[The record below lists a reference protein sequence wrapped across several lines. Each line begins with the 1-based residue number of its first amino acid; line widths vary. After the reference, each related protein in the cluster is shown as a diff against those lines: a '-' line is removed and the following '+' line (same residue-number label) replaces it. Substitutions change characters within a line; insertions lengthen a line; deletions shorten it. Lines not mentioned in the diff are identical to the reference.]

1 MIDTRPPARRT
12 TEEDVLEALTKFD
25 TVFIVDDSSSMRG
38 ARWEEAKAA
47 LATLAELAG
56 RYDTNGI
63 DVHFLNHE
71 AVGRNLKDSSDI
83 IRLFQNVR
91 PNGATP
97 IGNKLEEL
105 LIEYLSVIEPLHDRP
120 AELKKVRPVNFLV
133 ITDGYPTDDPESVIV
148 QIARRLDA
156 KYFPITQV
164 GIQFVQIGND
174 RSATQYLQE
183 LDDGLSN
190 KHKIRDIVDTTPYNG
205 SLDGRSILKILL
217 GGINR
222 RVDSRGA
229 AAFSQ

>member
-1 MIDTRPPARRT
+1 MGSSSSSIHSNDSMRSSKTHRSPSRNPYRPQSRVEEPPPPYVEPTPTYAPRMTTRRT

-164 GIQFVQIGND
+164 GQ
-174 RSATQYLQE
+174 
-183 LDDGLSN
+183 
-190 KHKIRDIVDTTPYNG
+190 
-205 SLDGRSILKILL
+205 
-217 GGINR
+217 
-222 RVDSRGA
+222 
-229 AAFSQ
+229 